1 MSPTSKS
8 HIINLDALTQMAI
21 YYEDACVRH
30 ALADHAQRLLP
41 EAGTPS
47 AREFQKGIR
56 AGSSPYLVLEL
67 TRAHLVE
74 EAFEQITKKHA
85 DLKKPLKVAFVDV
98 GEEGM
103 DQGGV
108 TKEFFQIMVEKVFDS
123 QFGLFR
129 ELEDGRCW
137 WFEGQLDGSY
147 PLEVSV
153 KEREM
158 RLVEYE
164 LVGILVGLAL
174 YNGVILGVRFPSVTY
189 RKLLGWEIDLD
200 SLTESFPVRF
210 IYDDCHSMPMALTL
224 HFLNVILL
232 FFRLWEEDWSKC

>member
-1 MSPTSKS
+1 MSA
-8 HIINLDALTQMAI
+8 H
-21 YYEDACVRH
+21 YEDACVRH

-41 EAGTPS
+41 DAMTAS
-47 AREFQKGIR
+47 SREFQKGIR

-67 TRAHLVE
+67 SRSHLVE
-74 EAFEQITKKHA
+74 ETFEQITKKHA

-123 QFGLFR
+123 QFGLFK
-129 ELEDGRCW
+129 ELEESRSW
-137 WFEGQLDGSY
+137 WFEGVLDGSCQ
-147 PLEVSV
+147 V
-153 KEREM
+153 EM
-158 RLVEYE
+158 TETDTKIRLVEYE

-174 YNGVILGVRFPSVTY
+174 YNGVILGVRFPTVVY

-200 SLTESFPVRF
+200 AFIESFP
-210 IYDDCHSMPMALTL
+210 
-224 HFLNVILL
+224 
-232 FFRLWEEDWSKC
+232 